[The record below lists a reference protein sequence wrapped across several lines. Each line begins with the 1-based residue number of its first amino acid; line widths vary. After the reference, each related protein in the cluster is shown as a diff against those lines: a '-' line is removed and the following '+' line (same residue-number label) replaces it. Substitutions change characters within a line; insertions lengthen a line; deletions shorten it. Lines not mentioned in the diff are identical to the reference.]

1 MSVNKV
7 IAAATLP
14 AIMASPVAA
23 AADNPAASLSLR
35 SDAGEAAVSAD
46 AQANPAA
53 QIPVPATSAAAA
65 GGVSTALL
73 VGGAVVALVVIGA
86 VVMGSGHHNN
96 GTPAS
101 A

>member
-14 AIMASPVAA
+14 AMMASPVAA

-35 SDAGEAAVSAD
+35 GDAGDTAMSAD
-46 AQANPAA
+46 AQGNQAA
-53 QIPVPATSAAAA
+53 QIPVPAAEAAAA

-86 VVMGSGHHNN
+86 VVMGRGHHGSN
-96 GTPAS
+96 PAS